1 MSGTSAGPGSV
12 VFTAEDTAAETQ
24 TTARGNLTMRTNRI
38 RATVLAAAA
47 TALALS
53 LTACGSSDSGSDGA
67 KADSGKSAGTTVD
80 GSKGSQDSGEASA
93 ETSGGTVQADSGKDP
108 GTGTN
113 AQQPCKG
120 DEMSYSVL
128 HRFPAEEG
136 EHLLITAV
144 NSDTKPCW
152 VTSYPSIMLGDTT
165 NVLPHSSKDAEGG
178 IAKVTVEPGG
188 KVYSAVALFT
198 DGDKTNT
205 SSQLSLALRD
215 QTGDSGPGYD
225 NEAFDGK
232 GAPSEF
238 TWDTAEVTNWNT
250 AKPYDF

>member
-1 MSGTSAGPGSV
+1 
-12 VFTAEDTAAETQ
+12 
-24 TTARGNLTMRTNRI
+24 MRTNRI

-53 LTACGSSDSGSDGA
+53 LTACGGSDSGSDGA

-93 ETSGGTVQADSGKDP
+93 ETSGGTVQADSGQ
-108 GTGTN
+108 GSGAAAAT
-113 AQQPCKG
+113 AQPCKG

-128 HRFPAEEG
+128 HRFPAEQG

-144 NSDTKPCW
+144 NAGTKPCW
-152 VTSYPSIMLGDTT
+152 VTSYPSVMLGDTT
-165 NVLPHSSKDAEGG
+165 DALPHTSKDADGG
-178 IAKVTVEPGG
+178 TAEVTIKPGG
-188 KVYSAVALFT
+188 KVYSAVALFA
-198 DGDKTNT
+198 DGDQTHT
-205 SSQLSLALRD
+205 SSKLSLALRD

-250 AKPYDF
+250 EKPYDF

>member
-1 MSGTSAGPGSV
+1 
-12 VFTAEDTAAETQ
+12 
-24 TTARGNLTMRTNRI
+24 MRTNRI
-38 RATVLAAAA
+38 RAAVLAAAA
-47 TALALS
+47 TTLALG
-53 LTACGSSDSGSDGA
+53 LTACGSGSGSDGDSA
-67 KADSGKSAGTTVD
+67 KADTGKSVGTSVD
-80 GSKGSQDSGEASA
+80 GSKGSEDSGHSDSSDGSDDSEAAGTPGS
-93 ETSGGTVQADSGKDP
+93 TVQADNGNAGSGAA
-108 GTGTN
+108 TT

-136 EHLLITAV
+136 EHLLITAT
-144 NSDTKPCW
+144 NADTKPCW
-152 VTSYPSIMLGDTT
+152 VTSYPSVMLGDTT
-165 NVLPHSSKDAEGG
+165 TVLPHSSKDADGA
-178 IAKVTVEPGG
+178 AKVTVKPGG
-188 KVYSAVALFT
+188 KVYSAVSLFT

-205 SSQLSLALRD
+205 SSKLSLALRD

-250 AKPYDF
+250 EKPYDF